1 VAQPLEISSLKSLDI
16 GTKLVIAGSTCF
28 FCMSRTHLLP
38 HRVTRKRH
46 FFAAGIAEIFNH
58 PGSSCAPV
66 IRFVLKG
73 PPSPWRVSILAH
85 PQFLALRRGRTV
97 RFVVG
102 VNREAKRLRITLGIT
117 VEQYFSKWKDGIRKS
132 TLSSGVRD
140 SVLSN
145 IDFNSFY
152 GLGVIVI
159 TIPSQSELSYIG
171 EEVYW
176 RNGDSTERA
185 ETPKQI
191 ATLAKRF

>member
-1 VAQPLEISSLKSLDI
+1 VDENIIDKIVKTICAIANNGPESVGKIIIGVTDKDNDTARIQEIDKIDPKKI
-16 GTKLVIAGSTCF
+16 GK
-28 FCMSRTHLLP
+28 
-38 HRVTRKRH
+38 
-46 FFAAGIAEIFNH
+46 
-58 PGSSCAPV
+58 
-66 IRFVLKG
+66 
-73 PPSPWRVSILAH
+73 
-85 PQFLALRRGRTV
+85 

-102 VNREAKRLRITLGIT
+102 VNREAKRLGIT
-117 VEQYFSKWKDGIRKS
+117 VEKYFSMWKDGIRKS
-132 TLSSGVRD
+132 SLSSAVRD

>member
-1 VAQPLEISSLKSLDI
+1 
-16 GTKLVIAGSTCF
+16 
-28 FCMSRTHLLP
+28 M
-38 HRVTRKRH
+38 
-46 FFAAGIAEIFNH
+46 
-58 PGSSCAPV
+58 
-66 IRFVLKG
+66 
-73 PPSPWRVSILAH
+73 
-85 PQFLALRRGRTV
+85 
-97 RFVVG
+97 
-102 VNREAKRLRITLGIT
+102 
-117 VEQYFSKWKDGIRKS
+117 WKDGIRKS
-132 TLSSGVRD
+132 SLSSAVRD